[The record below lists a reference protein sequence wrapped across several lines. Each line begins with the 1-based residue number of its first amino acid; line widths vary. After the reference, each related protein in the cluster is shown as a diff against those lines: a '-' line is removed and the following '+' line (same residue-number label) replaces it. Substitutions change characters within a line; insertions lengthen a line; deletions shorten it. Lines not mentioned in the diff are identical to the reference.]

1 MADPNLDFIPTP
13 DRRTSLVAAGV
24 FLAAFGAL
32 TIFLVL
38 LTVMRPAVLVGLLI
52 LGAAAVQ
59 LVQALRA
66 TELWPRIWHWA
77 LCAVYIIGALL
88 LLIRPDVGGPGLWV
102 LLSAFFLV
110 DGGVRLTLGYRSASP
125 RLALWLISSGVAS
138 VAIALLIYFGLPS
151 SGGWQLGLLLGVALF
166 GAGGFLLAVTQQPA
180 PAAVVVEPTPQPA
193 PPANDPALDPA
204 PTAASGSFPRD
215 EDPI

>member
-1 MADPNLDFIPTP
+1 MTSPSPDLMPTP

-24 FLAAFGAL
+24 FLTAFGAL
-32 TIFLVL
+32 TVLLVL
-38 LTVMRPAVLVGLLI
+38 LSVMRPAMLVGLLI

-66 TELWPRIWHWA
+66 TELWPRIWHWS
-77 LCAVYIIGALL
+77 LCAIYVIGALL

-110 DGGVRLTLGYRSASP
+110 DGGVRLSLGYRAASP
-125 RLALWLISSGVAS
+125 RLALWLVSSGVAS

-166 GAGGFLLAVTQQPA
+166 IAGGFLLWVAQSPA
-180 PAAVVVEPTPQPA
+180 PVVVEPPPPA
-193 PPANDPALDPA
+193 FPTANDPPSEVYPWTPD
-204 PTAASGSFPRD
+204 S
-215 EDPI
+215 DPI

>member
-1 MADPNLDFIPTP
+1 MTSPSPDLIQTP

-32 TIFLVL
+32 TILLVL
-38 LTVMRPAVLVGLLI
+38 LSVMRPALLVGLLI
-52 LGAAAVQ
+52 LAAAAVQ
-59 LVQALRA
+59 LLQALRTTA
-66 TELWPRIWHWA
+66 LWTRVWHGT
-77 LCAVYIIGALL
+77 LCGVYVIGALL

-102 LLSAFFLV
+102 LMSAFFLV
-110 DGGVRLTLGYRSASP
+110 DGAVRLTLGYRSASP

-166 GAGGFLLAVTQQPA
+166 VAGGVLLWAAQGPA
-180 PAAVVVEPTPQPA
+180 PAVVEPPPPA
-193 PPANDPALDPA
+193 LPANDPVSDVYLRTPD
-204 PTAASGSFPRD
+204 S
-215 EDPI
+215 DPI

>member
-1 MADPNLDFIPTP
+1 MEAPMTSPSPDLIPTP

-32 TIFLVL
+32 TILLVL
-38 LTVMRPAVLVGLLI
+38 LSVMRPAMLVGLLI

-66 TELWPRIWHWA
+66 TELWPRVWHWA
-77 LCAVYIIGALL
+77 LCAVYAIGALL
-88 LLIRPDVGGPGLWV
+88 LLIRPDVGGAGLWV

-125 RLALWLISSGVAS
+125 RLALWLVSSGVAS

-166 GAGGFLLAVTQQPA
+166 VAGGFLLWAAQGPTPA
-180 PAAVVVEPTPQPA
+180 VVEPPPTA
-193 PPANDPALDPA
+193 LPANDPAPEA
-204 PTAASGSFPRD
+204 YPRTPD
-215 EDPI
+215 SDPI